1 MSSLDN
7 MSKIGGAAA
16 IGSSMGP
23 IGAIAGAGLA
33 IGQLLMANSQQNKAD
48 ASLPNVVDPEQV
60 AMQRYYERMKNA
72 YNTGTANASAR
83 ADLQQT
89 TKQALAQAF
98 KFGGAST
105 DLSSIK
111 NIYLS
116 GMGQLNQQSQEQS
129 MKYAQLQQGLTDEIA
144 QKKLEIG
151 MQQYATKQG
160 RATSLMDAGYKNLGA
175 VLTSFAPQPDDI
187 TSTPNTTP
195 KANNGLSTNVPS
207 DVANVAKTV
216 APFFSKLTSF

>member
-175 VLTSFAPQPDDI
+175 VLTSFAPQPDNTSDI
-187 TSTPNTTP
+187 SKADKKLYNSIPNEIGSLTP
-195 KANNGLSTNVPS
+195 KNSLSLVNYL
-207 DVANVAKTV
+207 K
-216 APFFSKLTSF
+216 